1 MRTGMRLVSYAKLG
15 LVLVALLMLCAASA
29 AHADPGSVASQPGA
43 AAPESATAEGVSGA
57 NAPGDTSGDT
67 SVTMPGDAGV
77 PSTPGDTG
85 TSQGT
90 PVPPSSNQ
98 PTDPPTVPTSGP
110 QTTNQPPSAS
120 TAPATPVDESS
131 QSSAT
136 ANQTLPSGSD
146 PSADGQDAAASDPP
160 PTVPLPSTDSGGP
173 QVTPGEP
180 NTTSQVPAEPNTTTQ
195 VPAEP
200 NTTTQVPAEP
210 NTTTQVP
217 AEPNTTTQVP
227 AESNTTTQVIL
238 QIQLAG
244 CTIHCNGTSQTQ
256 VASQLNT
263 TVQAIGDLTPISANS
278 TPQTGADD
286 GEAAISSGTLAS
298 SGGIPQIT
306 SAGLGISPPITSSI
320 SQTQLGCLQFCF
332 GSTTVSTLD
341 PQLSEDDVD
350 QLLAE
355 LEALNS
361 PVLDPIPALD
371 ENVVDQT
378 SGQYQDD
385 QSGDDELDPAGPQ
398 TQNATQINSTIQ
410 IVASSL
416 LSDLAAAAGA
426 GSSAAEVLNQTFQG
440 IWQLQIGCVFDCFL
454 TQQTQQAEQS
464 NVTIYLQPDP
474 PATTSTANTTMSLI
488 WQLQVGCLFWC
499 YDAVEVQTATSSSTT
514 LVVVPVPPT
523 PPVGSGGTGQPSPA
537 STSPVST
544 TGVTLAT
551 TISAPPL
558 NPIVAPPAAPTVA
571 SARSAPAPLKV
582 ALEPLNAVLSAAIAQ
597 PSHSAVSA
605 AANHAFVLAP
615 TAVVDPAGSSPIRRF
630 TAHVTLHRDRGR
642 ATTNRDPGTL
652 KTARSSVSSSGLA
665 PLAGLAALLAL
676 LVAICLV
683 VFGGSHANRKRS

>member
-29 AHADPGSVASQPGA
+29 AHADPGSVTNQPGA
-43 AAPESATAEGVSGA
+43 TAPESATAEGVSGA

-200 NTTTQVPAEP
+200 NTTTQVPAE
-210 NTTTQVP
+210 
-217 AEPNTTTQVP
+217 
-227 AESNTTTQVIL
+227 SNTTTQVIL

-306 SAGLGISPPITSSI
+306 SAGLGIAPPITSSI

-355 LEALNS
+355 LEALNP

-378 SGQYQDD
+378 SGQYQDG
-385 QSGDDELDPAGPQ
+385 QSGDDGLDPTGLQ

-416 LSDLAAAAGA
+416 LSDLGAAAGA
-426 GSSAAEVLNQTFQG
+426 GSSAAEVLNQTLQG

-464 NVTIYLQPDP
+464 NVTIYVQPDP
-474 PATTSTANTTMSLI
+474 PATTTSTANTTMSLI

-523 PPVGSGGTGQPSPA
+523 APVGSGGTGQPSPA
-537 STSPVST
+537 STRPVSA

-558 NPIVAPPAAPTVA
+558 NPIVAPPAAPIVA